1 MLEETTGKLI
11 MTAAYYGWKDK
22 HLYVDN
28 FREYKEKFFC
38 RNNLKNVNRKKKIPT
53 VQVIP
58 DNAKLIFHSTSKF
71 PRHKLAIT
79 NYQRKIKE
87 ALADYMVGN
96 AEEVKWDQF

>member
-22 HLYVDN
+22 YLHVDTFR
-28 FREYKEKFFC
+28 FREKLFC
-38 RNNLKNVNRKKKIPT
+38 KNNLKNVNKEKKIPT

-87 ALADYMVGN
+87 SLADYIVGN
-96 AEEVKWDQF
+96 AKEFK

>member
-1 MLEETTGKLI
+1 MREETTGKLI
-11 MTAAYYGWKDK
+11 MTAAYYGWCDK
-22 HLYVDN
+22 RLYVDD
-28 FREYKEKFFC
+28 FHDYRDKLFC
-38 RNNLKNVNRKKKIPT
+38 KNNLKNVDKKKKIPT

-96 AEEVKWDQF
+96 AKEFK

>member
-11 MTAAYYGWKDK
+11 MTAAYYGWRDK
-22 HLYVDN
+22 HLCLDI
-28 FREYKEKFFC
+28 FRGYKEKLFC
-38 RNNLKNVNRKKKIPT
+38 KNNLKNVNKEKKIPT

-79 NYQRKIKE
+79 NYQRKVKE

-96 AEEVKWDQF
+96 AKEFK